1 MRKLALSVAA
11 LAVVAGLAVF
21 WAFSRGSSPGRGI
34 VFQAKVDGL
43 YQLFTINPDGS
54 GLKQI
59 TRLEV
64 RNSSIPG
71 AQQAIWSPDGKA
83 IIFDSDYER
92 TKKNVISLFTIKPD
106 GTGLK
111 RVPLYLGQF
120 VGEPAYSSSGKMI
133 CFTWDADGS
142 PVHQQGIEIAN
153 ADGSEVQRLTWL
165 DQPNALDQ
173 RANWSPDGKWIA
185 YTEVRGPGQSA
196 ILKMKPDGSGRFVV
210 LTPWPMAANNAK
222 WSPDGTRIAFNSH
235 NDPQPG
241 ADANLF
247 TMRPDGTGMVQL
259 THYTGGKLNAYLGG
273 WSPDGKQIV
282 FHLRG
287 ANPDAP
293 GVNQLFI
300 IDADG
305 SHMRQLTNLPH
316 GMNPGYASW
325 SPVG

>member
-1 MRKLALSVAA
+1 LRKLVLFVATLAVVAA
-11 LAVVAGLAVF
+11 LAVLWAV
-21 WAFSRGSSPGRGI
+21 RGSSPGRGI
-34 VFQAKVDGL
+34 VFEAKVHGL

-54 GLKQI
+54 HLRQI
-59 TRLEV
+59 THLVV

-71 AQQAIWSPDGKA
+71 VEQAAWSPDGKT

-92 TKKNVISLFTIKPD
+92 TKEHVISLFTIGPD
-106 GTGLK
+106 GSGLK

-120 VGEPAYSSSGKMI
+120 VGEPAYSPSGKMI
-133 CFTWDADGS
+133 SFTWDENGS
-142 PVHQQGIEIAN
+142 ALHQQGIEVAN
-153 ADGSEVQRLTWL
+153 AAGSDAQRLTWV
-165 DQPNALDQ
+165 DHPDAFDQ
-173 RANWSPDGKWIA
+173 RSNWSPDGEWIA

-196 ILKMKPDGSGRFVV
+196 ILKMRPDGTGIVE
-210 LTPWPMAANNAK
+210 LTPWAMAANNAK
-222 WSPDGTRIAFNSH
+222 WSPDGSRIAFNSH

-241 ADANLF
+241 EDANLY

-259 THYTGGKLNAYLGG
+259 THYAGGKLNAYVGG

-300 IDADG
+300 LDVDSG
-305 SHMRQLTNLPH
+305 HVRQLTNLPQ
-316 GMNPGYASW
+316 GANPGYASW
-325 SPVG
+325 SPAG